1 MIVNLLFEGK
11 FNLQFEEKSSCFEH
25 CKCITNKT
33 SLKIYSTARTYE
45 QLLSSFVQFLL
56 QNLIMFKVM

>member
-11 FNLQFEEKSSCFEH
+11 FNSH

-33 SLKIYSTARTYE
+33 SLKIYFTARTYE